1 MLITLAVAVA
11 CALFAWWRSRSWWR
25 WALIGAALDIG
36 VAILLVVV
44 AKGFGINVRSHGGG
58 AAANT
63 AAWIVIVLPRI
74 AALVAVIAGTRKPL
88 AAPNAGR
95 NRAER
100 RRNRR

>member
-11 CALFAWWRSRSWWR
+11 CALLAWWRGRSWWR
-25 WALIGAALDIG
+25 WALIGAALDIAI
-36 VAILLVVV
+36 AILLVVV
-44 AKGFGINVRSHGGG
+44 AKQLGINVRSHSGG

-74 AALVAVIAGTRKPL
+74 ATLVTVLAGTRKPL
-88 AAPNAGR
+88 AVQNAGR